1 MWENLLFRMTNRVS
15 RESFQDMDSASP
27 STFDSE
33 DYTPTD
39 KRCRTVEDFNKF
51 CTFVLVYA
59 GYIPYPQEEVPL
71 RASSSPPNSTGS
83 TAESEPWDLPLSVP
97 DTNKGRKTFTGFKR
111 AKPYSF
117 LKHHKSGSFMLPPFN
132 RRKSEKVKRR
142 HEVRAKECSPK
153 IAEPQVEQR
162 VKKEPSNVAAETNPN
177 STDRGAEDA
186 APSSISQR
194 PLAQEPLAQQPLA
207 QQPLAQEPLAQE
219 PLAQEPL
226 AQEPLAQEPLAQE
239 PLAQQPLAQ
248 QPLAQQP
255 LAQQPL
261 AQQPLAQQPLAQQ
274 PLAQQPLAQQPLAQ
288 QPLAQQPLAQ
298 QPLAQQPLAQEP
310 LSQEPLA
317 QQPSLQQPLIREP
330 LAQEPLAQ
338 QPSLQQPLAREPL
351 AQQPSLQQPLAREPL
366 AQEPLTQEPLTQQSF
381 AQESLAQQSLTPE
394 PLVQHPLAQ
403 EPLTQQLLTPEPLVQ
418 HPLAQEPL
426 TQQLLTPVP
435 LVQHP
440 LAQEPLTDSPST
452 GQDSLFLRT
461 SLTDAL
467 NETIKCEKMERQRT
481 VFRQGKQVV
490 FRDVDTTGN
499 DEDIM
504 VDSDDDSWD
513 LVTCYCM
520 KPFAGRPMIECNE
533 CGTWIHL
540 SCAKIRK
547 SNVPEVYVCQR
558 CRDSKYDIR
567 RSNRSRTGCRKHF
580 LD

>member
-1 MWENLLFRMTNRVS
+1 MWENLLFRMTNRVT

-27 STFDSE
+27 STLDSE

-71 RASSSPPNSTGS
+71 RTSSSPPNSTGS

-97 DTNKGRKTFTGFKR
+97 DTNKGRKTFTSFKR

-132 RRKSEKVKRR
+132 RRKPDKVKRR
-142 HEVRAKECSPK
+142 REVRAKEGSPR
-153 IAEPQVEQR
+153 IEEPQIEET
-162 VKKEPSNVAAETNPN
+162 VKQEPPNPAAETNPD
-177 STDRGAEDA
+177 SADHEGEDA
-186 APSSISQR
+186 APAPIS
-194 PLAQEPLAQQPLA
+194 LEPHSQQFLAQQPHSQQSCA
-207 QQPLAQEPLAQE
+207 QQPLTSEP
-219 PLAQEPL
+219 
-226 AQEPLAQEPLAQE
+226 
-239 PLAQQPLAQ
+239 
-248 QPLAQQP
+248 
-255 LAQQPL
+255 
-261 AQQPLAQQPLAQQ
+261 
-274 PLAQQPLAQQPLAQ
+274 
-288 QPLAQQPLAQ
+288 
-298 QPLAQQPLAQEP
+298 
-310 LSQEPLA
+310 
-317 QQPSLQQPLIREP
+317 
-330 LAQEPLAQ
+330 
-338 QPSLQQPLAREPL
+338 
-351 AQQPSLQQPLAREPL
+351 
-366 AQEPLTQEPLTQQSF
+366 
-381 AQESLAQQSLTPE
+381 LTPE
-394 PLVQHPLAQ
+394 PLPQQPLI
-403 EPLTQQLLTPEPLVQ
+403 
-418 HPLAQEPL
+418 
-426 TQQLLTPVP
+426 
-435 LVQHP
+435 
-440 LAQEPLTDSPST
+440 QEPLTDSPST
-452 GQDSLFLRT
+452 GQDSSFLLAPAT
-461 SLTDAL
+461 EVM
-467 NETIKCEKMERQRT
+467 NETIKCEKVLRQRT

-558 CRDSKYDIR
+558 CRDSKFDIR